1 VRFEWNEQKAKAN
14 LRKHGV
20 TFQEAATVFH
30 DFSMKLRL
38 DVVHSDNETRYVA
51 LGISDH
57 GRLLVVSHCYR
68 GADVV
73 RLISARRA
81 AKAELKLYR

>member
-1 VRFEWNEQKAKAN
+1 MFFEWDEHKAKAN

-20 TFQEAATVFH
+20 TFQEATTVFH

-38 DVVHSDNETRYVA
+38 DFAHLDSEIRYVA

-57 GRLLVVSHCYR
+57 GRLLIVSHYYR
-68 GADVV
+68 GSDLV
-73 RLISARRA
+73 RLISARKA
-81 AKAELKLYR
+81 SKAELKLY